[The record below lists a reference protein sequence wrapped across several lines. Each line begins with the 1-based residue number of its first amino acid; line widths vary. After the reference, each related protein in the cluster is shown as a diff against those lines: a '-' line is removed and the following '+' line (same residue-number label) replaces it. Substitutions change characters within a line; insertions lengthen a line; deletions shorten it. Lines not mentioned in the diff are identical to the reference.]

1 MVGNMCEYV
10 DNSILLIPNSLK
22 ENIIKDIRSKN
33 KDLNIKIF
41 SLDEFIKKLTFD
53 YDEKTI
59 YELMKQENVNYNI
72 AKLYLKNIYYV
83 NDYSNVNKLN
93 KLFDIKKNI
102 DKFLTKDR
110 YFRKLINGKKINVY
124 GYDYITKYQRYV
136 LDSVENKQVINKE
149 YREFNHDVY
158 RFDTLENE
166 VIFVAE
172 NISKLIDKGV
182 DINNIFI
189 ANLDSNYYNVI
200 KRIFGM
206 YNIPISIN
214 DRNNLFQTNIGKYF
228 INNIDNDVDKLLVDI
243 ENEFDMS
250 IQKNKSIYN
259 KLIDVLNKFYFTND
273 YVSVKENIVN
283 VMKNTYIDNV
293 KYKNAVNEIS
303 LIDNVID
310 DEKYV
315 FLVGFNLNKVPV
327 TIKDEDYI
335 TDNIK
340 PDYLEKSFELNIL
353 NKEIYYKVIS
363 NIKNLVISYKEK
375 YLNEAFYPSLL
386 IDEYK
391 MNVIEYDFK
400 YSKYS
405 NHINKL
411 FLAKSID
418 SLIKFNTYNE
428 NLGVLYSNY
437 DIPYMSYDNSFSGI
451 DKNSLYKFLDNKL
464 NLSYSSMDNYYK
476 CAFKFYISSILRLD
490 CFEPT
495 MQAYIGN
502 LYHYVLSKA
511 FLDGFDFD
519 STVKYYIENNSYERS
534 YKNDYFIDKVIEEL
548 KFVIKSIEYQNTLM
562 NMNEAYYEKNVNVE
576 KFGVI
581 NINFKGFID
590 KLLKKDNSVV
600 IIDYKTYMV
609 DINLNYLPYGLSM
622 QLPVYLYLTKNIDK
636 DYEIIGFY
644 IQQILF
650 GKFNKNDKKTLK
662 ELKRDNLKLKGYSL
676 GNESLLYDFDST
688 ISNSE
693 LIHGMKITSKGF
705 GPYSKVLTS
714 KQMDNVVKITDGKIN
729 ECIDGITNANFVINP
744 KKINGKNIGCEY
756 CKYKDICFMSSK
768 DIVELDDIKD
778 LSFLD

>member
-1 MVGNMCEYV
+1 MYEYV
-10 DNSILLIPNSLK
+10 DNSILIIPNSLK
-22 ENIIKDIRSKN
+22 ENTIRDIRNKN

-41 SLDEFIKKLTFD
+41 SLDKFIKKLTFD
-53 YDEKTI
+53 YDERTI

-83 NDYSNVNKLN
+83 NEHSNVNKLN
-93 KLFDIKKNI
+93 KLFNIKNNI
-102 DKFLTKDR
+102 DKYLIKDN
-110 YFRKLINGKKINVY
+110 YSRKLIKNKRIIVY
-124 GYDYITKYQRYV
+124 GYDYITKYQRYI
-136 LDSVENKQVINKE
+136 LSSVENVEVINKD
-149 YREFNHDVY
+149 YREINHDVY

-172 NISKLIDKGV
+172 SIAKLIDNGV

-200 KRIFGM
+200 KRIFNM
-206 YNIPISIN
+206 YNITININ
-214 DRNNLFQTNIGKYF
+214 DKNNLYQTNIGKYF
-228 INNIDNDVDKLLVDI
+228 INNLTNDIEKLFDDI
-243 ENEFDMS
+243 ENKFDMN
-250 IQKNKSIYN
+250 IQTNKSIYN
-259 KLIDVLNKFYFTND
+259 KLVDVVNKFYFTND
-273 YVSVKENIVN
+273 YISVKENIIN
-283 VMKNTYIDNV
+283 VMKSTYINSI
-293 KYKNAVNEIS
+293 KYNNAVNEIN
-303 LIDNVID
+303 LLDNIIGD
-310 DEKYV
+310 DKYV

-340 PDYLEKSFELNIL
+340 PGYLEKSFELNIL

-363 NIKNLVISYKEK
+363 SIKNLVISYKEK
-375 YLNEAFYPSLL
+375 HLNESFYPSLL

-391 MNVIEYDFK
+391 INVLEYDFK

-405 NHINKL
+405 NQINKL
-411 FLAKSID
+411 SLAKSID
-418 SLIKFNTYNE
+418 SLIKFNTYND
-428 NLGVLYSNY
+428 NLSILYSNY
-437 DIPYMSYDNSFSGI
+437 KIPYMSYDNRFSGI

-464 NLSYSSMDNYYK
+464 NLSYSSMDNYYH
-476 CAFKFYISSILRLD
+476 CAFKFYISNILKLD
-490 CFEPT
+490 CFET
-495 MQAYIGN
+495 TLQTYIGN

-511 FLDGFDFD
+511 YLDVFDFD
-519 STVKYYIENNSYERS
+519 DTVKHFIENNSYERS
-534 YKNDYFIDKVIEEL
+534 YKNDYYIDKVLKEL
-548 KFVIKSIEYQNTLM
+548 KFIIKTIEYQNTLM
-562 NMNEAYYEKNVNVE
+562 NMDEAYYEKKINVE

-644 IQQILF
+644 LQQILF

-662 ELKRDNLKLKGYSL
+662 ELKHDNLKLKGYSI
-676 GNESLLYDFDST
+676 GNESLLYNFDST
-688 ISNSE
+688 YENSE
-693 LIHGMKITSKGF
+693 LIHGMKLTSKGF
-705 GPYSKVLTS
+705 GPYSKVLTN
-714 KQMDNVVKITDGKIN
+714 KQMDNIVKITDDKIN

-744 KKINGKNIGCEY
+744 KKINGKNIGCEF
-756 CKYKDICFMSSK
+756 CKYKDICFMTNR
-768 DIVELDDIKD
+768 DINELDDIKD